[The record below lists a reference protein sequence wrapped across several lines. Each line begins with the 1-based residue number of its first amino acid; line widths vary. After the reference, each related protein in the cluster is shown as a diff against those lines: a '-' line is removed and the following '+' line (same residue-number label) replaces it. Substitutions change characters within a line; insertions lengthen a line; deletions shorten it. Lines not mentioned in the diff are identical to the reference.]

1 MQRQFSRAPAF
12 SLIELL
18 VSMAII
24 GIGLLGISS
33 LAAQNIRVQYF
44 NRNSL
49 ISAQLAQEGLEL
61 ARNLRDNDWKSSSP
75 ITSSSSLE
83 GLYNDLFTIDYL
95 GNISSYSAP
104 QDVPF
109 LNIDNDGFYSYDF
122 VGTSTPF
129 KRYVTSQ
136 CQENYCLLSCVVA
149 WQAGGQ
155 SGNYQVDTYLYA
167 WH

>member
-1 MQRQFSRAPAF
+1 MPRKFSTAPAF

-75 ITSSSSLE
+75 NLPEI
-83 GLYNDLFTIDYL
+83 GR
-95 GNISSYSAP
+95 AH
-104 QDVPF
+104 V
-109 LNIDNDGFYSYDF
+109 
-122 VGTSTPF
+122 
-129 KRYVTSQ
+129 
-136 CQENYCLLSCVVA
+136 
-149 WQAGGQ
+149 
-155 SGNYQVDTYLYA
+155 
-167 WH
+167 

>member
-1 MQRQFSRAPAF
+1 MPRQFSTAPAF

-95 GNISSYSAP
+95 GHINTYSVP
-104 QDVPF
+104 QSVPL
-109 LNIDNDGFYSYDF
+109 LNIDSDGFYSYNP
-122 VGTSTPF
+122 GTPTPF
-129 KRYVTSQ
+129 KRYITSQ
-136 CQENYCLLSCVVA
+136 CQDDYCLLSCVVT
-149 WQAGGQ
+149 WQAEGQ
-155 SGNYQVDTYLYA
+155 SGSYEVNSYLYA

>member
-1 MQRQFSRAPAF
+1 MQRKFSTAPAF

-83 GLYNDLFTIDYL
+83 GLYNDLFIIDYL
-95 GNISSYSAP
+95 GNINTYSGP
-104 QDVPF
+104 QSVPF
-109 LNIDNDGFYSYDF
+109 LNIDSDGFYSYSP

-136 CQENYCLLSCVVA
+136 CQDNYCLLSCVVA
-149 WQAGGQ
+149 WQTEGQ
-155 SGNYQVDTYLYA
+155 SGSYEVNSYLYA

>member
-1 MQRQFSRAPAF
+1 MPRQFSTAPAF

-95 GNISSYSAP
+95 GHINTYSVP
-104 QDVPF
+104 QSVPL
-109 LNIDNDGFYSYDF
+109 LNIDSDGFYSYNP
-122 VGTSTPF
+122 GTPTPF
-129 KRYVTSQ
+129 KRYITSQ
-136 CQENYCLLSCVVA
+136 CQDNYCLLSCVVA
-149 WQAGGQ
+149 WQAEGQ
-155 SGNYQVDTYLYA
+155 SGSYQVDSYLYA

>member
-1 MQRQFSRAPAF
+1 MQRQFSPAPAF

-61 ARNLRDNDWKSSSP
+61 ARNLRDNDWKSSGP

-83 GLYNDLFTIDYL
+83 GLYSYLFTIDYL
-95 GNISSYSAP
+95 GNISSYSSP

-136 CQENYCLLSCVVA
+136 CQDNYCLLSCVVA
-149 WQAGGQ
+149 WQAEGQ
-155 SGNYQVDTYLYA
+155 SGSYQVDSYLYA

>member
-1 MQRQFSRAPAF
+1 MPRQFSTAPAF

-95 GNISSYSAP
+95 GHINTYSVP
-104 QDVPF
+104 QSVPL
-109 LNIDNDGFYSYDF
+109 LNIDSDGFYSYNP
-122 VGTSTPF
+122 GTPTPS
-129 KRYVTSQ
+129 KRYITSQ
-136 CQENYCLLSCVVA
+136 CQDNYCLLSCVVT
-149 WQAGGQ
+149 WQAEGQ
-155 SGNYQVDTYLYA
+155 SGSYEVNSYLYA

>member
-95 GNISSYSAP
+95 GHINTYSVP
-104 QDVPF
+104 QSVPL
-109 LNIDNDGFYSYDF
+109 LNIDSDGFYSYNP
-122 VGTSTPF
+122 GAPTPF
-129 KRYVTSQ
+129 KRYITSQ
-136 CQENYCLLSCVVA
+136 CQDDYCLLSCVVT
-149 WQAGGQ
+149 WQAEGQ
-155 SGNYQVDTYLYA
+155 SGSYEVNSYLYA